1 MYMKVRVIQQ
11 FNDKHLKVL
20 HRIGDELDL
29 SVDRIN
35 EILRVGNFVEI
46 IEETEQIKPT
56 EQNEI
61 VDSETN
67 EESVEEE
74 QPETAKTTGRRKR
87 SK

>member
-1 MYMKVRVIQQ
+1 MKVRVTQQ
-11 FNDKHLKVL
+11 FNDKHSKIL

-35 EILRVGNFVEI
+35 EILRVGNFIEIVE
-46 IEETEQIKPT
+46 EETEQTKPT
-56 EQNEI
+56 EQNEL
-61 VDSETN
+61 VNSETN

-74 QPETAKTTGRRKR
+74 QPETVKTTGRRKR

>member
-1 MYMKVRVIQQ
+1 MKVRVTQQ
-11 FNDKHLKVL
+11 FNDKHSKIL

-35 EILRVGNFVEI
+35 EILRVGNFIEIVE
-46 IEETEQIKPT
+46 EETEQTKPT
-56 EQNEI
+56 EQNEL
-61 VDSETN
+61 VNPETN
-67 EESVEEE
+67 EESVEDE